1 MPTSENE
8 SRYTIPDKYKSIISK
23 EFLQIL
29 KRELKLFFAEFP
41 FENEE
46 DWINLS
52 STGGWFKS
60 FEKATQETG
69 LHELKTYYNSLEW
82 EDSDLFE
89 SDIIDIALEY
99 KIISPLSENF

>member
-1 MPTSENE
+1 MKVSESGN
-8 SRYTIPDKYKSIISK
+8 RYTIPDKYKSNISK

-29 KRELKLFFAEFP
+29 KKELKLFFAEFS
-41 FENEE
+41 FENEG

-60 FEKATQETG
+60 FEKATQKTG
-69 LHELKTYYNSLEW
+69 LHELQTYYNSLGW

-99 KIISPLSENF
+99 KIISPLSENY